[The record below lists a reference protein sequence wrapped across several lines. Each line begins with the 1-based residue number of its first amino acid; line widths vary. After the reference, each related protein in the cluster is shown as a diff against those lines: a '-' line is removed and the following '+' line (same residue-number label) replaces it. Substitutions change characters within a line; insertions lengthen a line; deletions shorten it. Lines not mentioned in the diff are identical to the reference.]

1 MQLMSLH
8 SAKGLEFPLVFL
20 CGMEEGL
27 FPHQRSIDEPGGL
40 EEERR
45 LCYVG
50 MTRAM
55 EQLYLTCAEVRRL
68 YGRDNAT
75 SPSRFLSEIP
85 EGLMEDVR
93 AGAGLRTRAVK
104 KTNPN
109 IAHINKAN
117 GSSPTALRLG
127 ATVQHKKFGLGTVVM
142 IEGQGEHARVQVQ
155 FEQAGSKWL
164 VLAYAN
170 LEPV

>member
-1 MQLMSLH
+1 M
-8 SAKGLEFPLVFL
+8 
-20 CGMEEGL
+20 
-27 FPHQRSIDEPGGL
+27 

-68 YGRDNAT
+68 HGRETST

-85 EGLMEDVR
+85 EDLMEDVR
-93 AGAGLRTRAVK
+93 AGAGLRTRTIK

-109 IAHINKAN
+109 IAHINRTD
-117 GSSPTALRLG
+117 GSAPTALRLG
-127 ATVQHKKFGLGTVVM
+127 AAVNHKKFGLGTVVM

-155 FEQAGSKWL
+155 FEQTGSKWL

-170 LEPV
+170 LEPA